1 MKTLEKFFNQS
12 ATIQQPQ
19 VSYENNYHEPIL
31 EWVDFKE
38 VAGRLRPLSSVTQG
52 RINIAASKE
61 AAFVSH
67 RFYCPYF
74 DDEIPPSCSILIDD
88 ERYMIRFVQDVM
100 TMHRLLQI
108 DLEQVI

>member
-1 MKTLEKFFNQS
+1 MKTFEKFFSQS
-12 ATIQQPQ
+12 AKIQQPQ

-31 EWVDFKE
+31 EWTDFKE
-38 VAGRLRPLSSVTQG
+38 VVGRLRPLSSQD
-52 RINIAASKE
+52 NIVANKE
-61 AAFVSH
+61 AVFISH
-67 RFYCPYF
+67 RFYCSYF
-74 DDEIPPSCSILIDD
+74 DDEIPLNCSILINN